1 MMPTLDPRRT
11 ALVAIDMH
19 RGHLDPAVA
28 TLPLPAERCP
38 GVIARARAL
47 FTGLRAIDVPIIH
60 VVTIYRDPQ
69 ETLANPFWNAI
80 TDDPSKKRSGNKRH
94 NVVGMAGTEI
104 IPDLLDPS
112 DLVVA
117 TKKRYSAFLH
127 TDLEFVLA
135 RRLTVD
141 TVILAGINT
150 TSCVLCTSFEATNRD
165 YRVVIA
171 ADACDTMDGP
181 EAHEFALKLMA
192 NMTGWVM
199 SNDEILAAFA
209 GAGIRRPSPADRTAA
224 GP

>member
-1 MMPTLDPRRT
+1 MKLDPRST
-11 ALVAIDMH
+11 AAVAIDMH

-47 FTGLRAIDVPIIH
+47 FTGLRAIGVPIVH

-80 TDDPSKKRSGNKRH
+80 TNDPSKKRSGNKRH
-94 NVVGMAGTEI
+94 NVVGMPGTEI
-104 IPDLLDPS
+104 IPELFDRS
-112 DLVVA
+112 DFVVN

-127 TDLEFVLA
+127 TDLEFLLA
-135 RRLTVD
+135 RRLKAD

-150 TSCVLCTSFEATNRD
+150 TSCVLCASFEATNRD

-181 EAHEFALKLMA
+181 EAHDFALKLMA
-192 NMTGWVM
+192 NISGWVM
-199 SNDEILAAFA
+199 TNDEILAAC
-209 GAGIRRPSPADRTAA
+209 GATGARKAS
-224 GP
+224 